1 MEILNGRPNDIYGRA
16 EKEIK
21 AYDFLDS
28 LGIEYQRLDHE
39 PAMTMEACVEIDK
52 VLGVAMCKNLFLC
65 NRQQTEFYL
74 LLMPA
79 DKQFKTKE
87 LSAQIGTARLSFASP
102 EKMQELLGL
111 TPGSATVLGLINDAN
126 NTVTLLLDNDIL
138 QQEYMGMHP
147 CMNTSSIRVKT
158 DDVIKRIIPVLGNN
172 VIKVYL

>member
-1 MEILNGRPNDIYGRA
+1 MEIFYGRPNDISGRT
-16 EKEIK
+16 EREIK

-28 LGIEYQRLDHE
+28 LGIEYQRVDHE

-52 VLGVAMCKNLFLC
+52 ALGVAMCKNLFLC
-65 NRQQTEFYL
+65 NRQQTEYYL
-74 LLMPA
+74 LLMSA

-87 LSAQIGTARLSFASP
+87 LSAQIGAARLSFASA
-102 EKMQELLGL
+102 EKMQELLGI
-111 TPGSATVLGLINDAN
+111 TPGSATLLGLINDAA

-138 QQEYMGMHP
+138 QEEYIGMHP

-158 DDVIKRIIPVLGNN
+158 DDVIKKIIPKLCNT

>member
-1 MEILNGRPNDIYGRA
+1 MEIYNGRPSCVSERT

-52 VLGVAMCKNLFLC
+52 ALGVAMCKNLFLC

-87 LSAQIGTARLSFASP
+87 LSAQMGTARLSFASA
-102 EKMQELLGL
+102 EKMQEILGL
-111 TPGSATVLGLINDAN
+111 APGSATLLGLINDSDN
-126 NTVTLLLDNDIL
+126 RVTLLLDSDIL
-138 QQEYMGMHP
+138 KEEHIGMHP

-158 DDVIKRIIPVLGNN
+158 EDVIKKIIPELCNN
-172 VIKVYL
+172 VFKVYL